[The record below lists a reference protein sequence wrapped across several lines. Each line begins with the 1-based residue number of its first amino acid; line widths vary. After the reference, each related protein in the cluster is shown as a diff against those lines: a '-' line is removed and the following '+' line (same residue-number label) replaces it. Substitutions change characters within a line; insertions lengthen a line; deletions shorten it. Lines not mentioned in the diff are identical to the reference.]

1 MSFSLHLDSKFADQT
16 FGENASVYYLSDPLV
31 LPSDLYEWHLSIPT
45 ATIPLSYWVINEEN
59 NLLHLQ
65 FNAEDKFIALPVGNH
80 TIDELVEYINP
91 YLLDGYVVE
100 YDTSVNRLVFITEEN
115 IEGLAPPLVIGNL
128 TMCQK
133 LLGLRE
139 NDAAVD
145 GVLEGSNGVD
155 LAGTS
160 SIFIRSNLST
170 HNRDPVTRSQSNI
183 LAKVHIT
190 SNFNDIE
197 YHTST
202 LRFPISDRTIG
213 VIVLYLTD
221 DEQNNLDLHNVDYS
235 VTIEFTMKRKE
246 RIHHAVDY
254 RKNRGVLINNSNHAP
269 EKPANAEVH

>member
-1 MSFSLHLDSKFADQT
+1 MSFSLHLDSKFADRT

-31 LPSDLYEWHLSIPT
+31 LPSDVYEWHLSIPT

-65 FNAEDKFIALPVGNH
+65 FSAEDKFIALPIGNH

-91 YLLDGYVVE
+91 YLIDGYVLE

-115 IEGLAPPLVIGNL
+115 IQGVAPTLVIGEL
-128 TMCQK
+128 SMCQK
-133 LLGLRE
+133 LLGLQT
-139 NDAAVD
+139 NDTAVD
-145 GVLEGSNGVD
+145 GVLEATNGVD

-170 HNRDPVTRSQSNI
+170 HNRDPVSRIQSNI
-183 LAKVHIT
+183 LAKVHVT
-190 SNFNDIE
+190 SNFNDME

-213 VIVLYLTD
+213 VIMLYLTD
-221 DEQNNLDLHNVDYS
+221 DEQKNMDLHGVDYS

-246 RIHHAVDY
+246 HIHHAVDY
-254 RKNRGVLINNSNHAP
+254 RKNRGVLCNNSNHAS
-269 EKPANAEVH
+269 EKLANAEVN